1 MKGRLMGEVTNRKSL
16 ELTTKKRLDGG
27 DRVVLGDIREL

>member
-1 MKGRLMGEVTNRKSL
+1 MGEGTNRKTL

-27 DRVVLGDIREL
+27 DRVVLGDVT